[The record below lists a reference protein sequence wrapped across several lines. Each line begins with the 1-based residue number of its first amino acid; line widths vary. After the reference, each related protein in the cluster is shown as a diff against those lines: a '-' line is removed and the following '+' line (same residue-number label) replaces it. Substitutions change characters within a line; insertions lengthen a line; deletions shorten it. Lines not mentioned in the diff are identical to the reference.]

1 VKVKVM
7 RFFEERLDTEPRGHD
22 TEDEMTTQLQPQT
35 QTQTRTRP
43 LIGYVARSSFVDPE
57 LHIAR
62 FANNESYAFAIARN
76 GGAPVMIPPVGDEEA
91 FARVYEALDGLLLTG
106 GPDVEPVAYGQERHA
121 LTDGGDPPMEQAEF
135 YLLRRALAGGLP
147 VLGICRGLQVLNV
160 VAGGTLYQD
169 LAYEF
174 GTAIAHPAYADGR
187 AALVHKVHIRE
198 GSRLRA
204 ALGSA
209 EVGVNSL
216 HHQGIHDLAP
226 GLTATGVAPDGL
238 IEAIERPDLPF
249 VVAVQ
254 WHPEELYREDE
265 AWAGLFRAFVDA
277 ASAYRAPSPPTAGQ
291 PSPPTPLPTAGE
303 GSTIAA
309 PGSAGVSPVPPGS
322 AGVSP
327 VPPGSAGVSP
337 VPPGSAGVSPV
348 PVTSGT
354 GTSEQRGKRHATPEL
369 ARADD
374 HAWTMEPAAP
384 VVS

>member
-1 VKVKVM
+1 M

-43 LIGYVARSSFVDPE
+43 LIGYVARSGFVDPE

-174 GTAIAHPAYADGR
+174 STAIAHPAYADGR

-209 EVGVNSL
+209 EVDVNSL

-309 PGSAGVSPVPPGS
+309 PGG